1 MTLGQNI
8 QTARKAK
15 GISQETLAEKI
26 GVSRQA
32 LGKWEKDTALPG
44 VDNLQALAQELGV
57 SVDALLGCA
66 APDTAAPAV
75 TLNALRDLLDA
86 RDAEACRRR
95 RGAWLAAA
103 AAAAVLLAVG
113 GGMAARLQTRLDGL
127 AGQYGY
133 LSSELS
139 RTNND
144 LSARMQELQNAVRQG
159 ESTVLDWGWHPLAS
173 LQDDGTMPVEVYV
186 KPRTEQ
192 QGAAVTLCVTNG
204 SDTALYAMQ
213 RGQDGVYTARDT
225 VFTLGQDGVYKA
237 QELAFA
243 LGQDYALSVQWSN
256 PDGTTVNENL
266 DTVSFTKDMV
276 EPEILMVESY
286 GSSDKYR
293 VETVGGEKLLT
304 LAVYPIT
311 LEVCAPGWM
320 QIDAVEAQLWQ
331 DGADEPTA
339 LAVLQSESGT
349 ATDSSWTVYTEWNG
363 TFYNED
369 TAEGWAYL
377 GGGAH
382 YTLCVRDADGN
393 EWTREVPLFRE

>member
-15 GISQETLAEKI
+15 GISQEALAEKI

-44 VDNLQALAQELGV
+44 VDNLQALAKELGV

-133 LSSELS
+133 LSSEVS
-139 RTNND
+139 RTNSD

-159 ESTVLDWGWHPLAS
+159 ESTVLDWGWHQLAS
-173 LQDDGTMPVEVYV
+173 LQDDGKMPVEVYV

-204 SDTALYAMQ
+204 GDTALYAMQ
-213 RGQDGVYTARDT
+213 RGQDGVYTAR
-225 VFTLGQDGVYKA
+225 
-237 QELAFA
+237 ELVFA
-243 LGQDYALSVQWSN
+243 LGQNYALSVQWTN

-266 DTVSFTKDMV
+266 DTVPFTRDCV
-276 EPEILMVESY
+276 EPEILMVQTS
-286 GSSDKYR
+286 GMSDHYR
-293 VETVGGEKLLT
+293 VETVNGEQRLT
-304 LAVYPIT
+304 LAVYPIA

-339 LAVLQSESGT
+339 LAVLQSENGT
-349 ATDSSWTVYTEWNG
+349 APDSNVRVYTEWNG
-363 TFYNED
+363 NFYNED
-369 TAEGWAYL
+369 TAEGWPYL

-393 EWTREVPLFRE
+393 EWTREVPLIRE

>member
-44 VDNLQALAQELGV
+44 VDNLQALARELGV
-57 SVDALLGCA
+57 SVDALLGSA

-86 RDAEACRRR
+86 RDAEARRRR

-113 GGMAARLQTRLDGL
+113 GGLAARLQTRLDGL

-133 LSSELS
+133 LSSEVS
-139 RTNND
+139 RTNSD

-173 LQDDGTMPVEVYV
+173 LQDDGKMPVEVYV

-213 RGQDGVYTARDT
+213 RGQDGVYKAR
-225 VFTLGQDGVYKA
+225 
-237 QELAFA
+237 ELVFA
-243 LGQDYALSVQWSN
+243 LGQDYALSVQWTN
-256 PDGTTVNENL
+256 PDGTTVNEDL
-266 DTVSFTKDMV
+266 DTVHFTRDCV

-286 GSSDKYR
+286 GSSDMYR
-293 VETVGGEKLLT
+293 VETVNGEQRLT

-339 LAVLQSESGT
+339 VAALQSESST
-349 ATDSSWTVYTEWNG
+349 APDSNVMVYTEWNG

-369 TAEGWAYL
+369 TAESWPYL

>member
-44 VDNLQALAQELGV
+44 VDNLQALAKELGV

-66 APDTAAPAV
+66 APDTAAPTV

-103 AAAAVLLAVG
+103 AAAALLLAVG

-133 LSSELS
+133 LSSEVS
-139 RTNND
+139 RTNSD

-159 ESTVLDWGWHPLAS
+159 ESTVLDWGWHQLAS
-173 LQDDGTMPVEVYV
+173 LQDDGKMPVEVYV

-213 RGQDGVYTARDT
+213 RGQDGVYTA
-225 VFTLGQDGVYKA
+225 
-237 QELAFA
+237 QELVFA
-243 LGQDYALSVQWSN
+243 LGQNYALSVQWTN

-266 DTVSFTKDMV
+266 DTVPFTKDCV
-276 EPEILMVESY
+276 EPEILMVQTS
-286 GSSDKYR
+286 GMSDHYR
-293 VETVGGEKLLT
+293 VETVNGEQRLT

-339 LAVLQSESGT
+339 LAVLQSENGT
-349 ATDSSWTVYTEWNG
+349 APDSNVRVYTEWNG
-363 TFYNED
+363 NFYNED
-369 TAEGWAYL
+369 TAEGWPYL

-393 EWTREVPLFRE
+393 EWTREVPLYRE

>member
-133 LSSELS
+133 LSSEVS
-139 RTNND
+139 RTNSD

-173 LQDDGTMPVEVYV
+173 LQDDGKMPVEVYV

-192 QGAAVTLCVTNG
+192 QGAAVTLCVTTDG
-204 SDTALYAMQ
+204 DTALYTMQ
-213 RGQDGVYTARDT
+213 RGQDGVYTVRET
-225 VFTLGQDGVYKA
+225 V
-237 QELAFA
+237 FA
-243 LGQDYALSVQWSN
+243 LGQDYALSVQWTN

-266 DTVSFTKDMV
+266 DTVPFTKDCV

-286 GSSDKYR
+286 GSSDMYR
-293 VETVGGEKLLT
+293 VETVNGEQRLT
-304 LAVYPIT
+304 LAVYPIA
-311 LEVCAPGWM
+311 LEICAPGWM

-349 ATDSSWTVYTEWNG
+349 APDSNVRVYTEWNG

-393 EWTREVPLFRE
+393 EWTREVPLFKD

>member
-44 VDNLQALAQELGV
+44 VDNLQALAKELGV
-57 SVDALLGCA
+57 SVDALLGSA

-86 RDAEACRRR
+86 RDAEARRRR

-139 RTNND
+139 RTNSD

-173 LQDDGTMPVEVYV
+173 LQDDGTMPVEVFV

-213 RGQDGVYTARDT
+213 RGQDGVYTAR
-225 VFTLGQDGVYKA
+225 
-237 QELAFA
+237 ELVFA
-243 LGQDYALSVQWSN
+243 LGQDYTLSVQWTN

-266 DTVSFTKDMV
+266 DTVSFTKNMV

-286 GSSDKYR
+286 GSSDMYR
-293 VETVGGEKLLT
+293 VETVNGEQRLT

-320 QIDAVEAQLWQ
+320 RIDTVEAQLWQ

-339 LAVLQSESGT
+339 VAALQSESSGT

-369 TAEGWAYL
+369 TAEGWPYL

-382 YTLCVRDADGN
+382 YTLCVRDTSGN
-393 EWTREVPLFRE
+393 EWTREVPLYRE

>member
-44 VDNLQALAQELGV
+44 VDNLQALAKELGV

-103 AAAAVLLAVG
+103 AAAALLLAVG

-133 LSSELS
+133 LSSEVS

-173 LQDDGTMPVEVYV
+173 LQDDGKMPVEVYV

-204 SDTALYAMQ
+204 GDTALYAMQ
-213 RGQDGVYTARDT
+213 RGQDGVYKAR
-225 VFTLGQDGVYKA
+225 
-237 QELAFA
+237 ELVFA
-243 LGQDYALSVQWSN
+243 LGQNYALSVQWTN

-266 DTVSFTKDMV
+266 DTVPFTKDCV
-276 EPEILMVESY
+276 EPEILMVQTS
-286 GSSDKYR
+286 GMSDHYR
-293 VETVGGEKLLT
+293 VETVNGEQRLT

-339 LAVLQSESGT
+339 LAVLQSENGT
-349 ATDSSWTVYTEWNG
+349 APDSNVRVYTEWNG
-363 TFYNED
+363 NFYNED

-377 GGGAH
+377 GGRVY

-393 EWTREVPLFRE
+393 EWTREVPLIRE

>member
-15 GISQETLAEKI
+15 GISQEALAEKI

-44 VDNLQALAQELGV
+44 VDNLQALAKELGV

-133 LSSELS
+133 LSSEVS
-139 RTNND
+139 RTNSD

-159 ESTVLDWGWHPLAS
+159 ESTVLDWGWHQLAS
-173 LQDDGTMPVEVYV
+173 LQDDGKMPVEVYV

-213 RGQDGVYTARDT
+213 RGQDGVYTA
-225 VFTLGQDGVYKA
+225 
-237 QELAFA
+237 QELVFA
-243 LGQDYALSVQWSN
+243 LGQNYALSVQWTN

-266 DTVSFTKDMV
+266 DTVPFTRDCV
-276 EPEILMVESY
+276 EPEILMVQTS
-286 GSSDKYR
+286 GMSDHYR
-293 VETVGGEKLLT
+293 VETVNGEQRLT
-304 LAVYPIT
+304 LAVYPIA

-339 LAVLQSESGT
+339 LAVLQSENGT
-349 ATDSSWTVYTEWNG
+349 APDSNVRVYTEWNG
-363 TFYNED
+363 NFYNED
-369 TAEGWAYL
+369 TAEGWPYL

-393 EWTREVPLFRE
+393 EWTREVPLYRE

>member
-44 VDNLQALAQELGV
+44 VDNLQALAKELGV

-103 AAAAVLLAVG
+103 AAAALLLAVG

-133 LSSELS
+133 LSSEVS
-139 RTNND
+139 RTNSD

-173 LQDDGTMPVEVYV
+173 LQDDGKMPVEVYV

-204 SDTALYAMQ
+204 GDTALYAMQ
-213 RGQDGVYTARDT
+213 RGQDGVYTAR
-225 VFTLGQDGVYKA
+225 
-237 QELAFA
+237 ELVFA
-243 LGQDYALSVQWSN
+243 LGQDYALSVQWTN

-266 DTVSFTKDMV
+266 DTVPFTRDCV
-276 EPEILMVESY
+276 EPEILMVQTS
-286 GSSDKYR
+286 GMSDHYR
-293 VETVGGEKLLT
+293 VETVNGEQRLT

-339 LAVLQSESGT
+339 LAVLQSENGT
-349 ATDSSWTVYTEWNG
+349 APDSNVRVYTEWNG
-363 TFYNED
+363 NFYNED
-369 TAEGWAYL
+369 TAEGWPYL

-393 EWTREVPLFRE
+393 EWTREVPLIRE

>member
-15 GISQETLAEKI
+15 GISQEALAEKI

-44 VDNLQALAQELGV
+44 VDNLQALAKELGV

-133 LSSELS
+133 LSSEVS

-173 LQDDGTMPVEVYV
+173 LQDDGKMPVEVYV

-213 RGQDGVYTARDT
+213 RGQDGVYKAREL
-225 VFTLGQDGVYKA
+225 VFT
-237 QELAFA
+237 
-243 LGQDYALSVQWSN
+243 LGQDYALSVQWTN

-266 DTVSFTKDMV
+266 DTVPFTRDCV
-276 EPEILMVESY
+276 EPEILMVQTS
-286 GSSDKYR
+286 GMSDHYR
-293 VETVGGEKLLT
+293 VETVNGEQRLT
-304 LAVYPIT
+304 LAVYPIA

-339 LAVLQSESGT
+339 LVVLQSENGT
-349 ATDSSWTVYTEWNG
+349 APDSNVRVYTEWNG
-363 TFYNED
+363 TFYNEN

-377 GGGAH
+377 GGGVY

-393 EWTREVPLFRE
+393 EWTREVPLIRE

>member
-57 SVDALLGCA
+57 SVDALLGSA

-86 RDAEACRRR
+86 RDAEARRRR
-95 RGAWLAAA
+95 RGAWMAAA

-133 LSSELS
+133 LSSEVS
-139 RTNND
+139 RTNSD

-173 LQDDGTMPVEVYV
+173 LQDDGKMPVEVYV

-213 RGQDGVYTARDT
+213 RGQDGVYTVR
-225 VFTLGQDGVYKA
+225 
-237 QELAFA
+237 ELVFA
-243 LGQDYALSVQWSN
+243 LGQDYALSVQWTN

-266 DTVSFTKDMV
+266 DTVHFTREMV
-276 EPEILMVESY
+276 EPEILMVQTY
-286 GSSDKYR
+286 GTSDLYR
-293 VETVGGEKLLT
+293 VETVNREKRLT

-339 LAVLQSESGT
+339 VAALQSESGT
-349 ATDSSWTVYTEWNG
+349 APDSSVRVYTEWNG

-369 TAEGWAYL
+369 TADGWTYL

-382 YTLCVRDADGN
+382 YTLCVRDANGN
-393 EWTREVPLFRE
+393 EWTRDVPLYRD

>member
-15 GISQETLAEKI
+15 GISQEALAEKI

-44 VDNLQALAQELGV
+44 VDNLQALAKELGV

-133 LSSELS
+133 LSSEVS
-139 RTNND
+139 RTNSD

-159 ESTVLDWGWHPLAS
+159 ESTVLDWGWHQLAS
-173 LQDDGTMPVEVYV
+173 LQDDGKMPVEVYV

-213 RGQDGVYTARDT
+213 RGQDGVYTAREL
-225 VFTLGQDGVYKA
+225 VFT
-237 QELAFA
+237 
-243 LGQDYALSVQWSN
+243 LGQDYALSVQWTN

-266 DTVSFTKDMV
+266 DTVPFTRDCV
-276 EPEILMVESY
+276 EPEILMVQTS
-286 GSSDKYR
+286 GMSDHYR
-293 VETVGGEKLLT
+293 VETVNGEQRLT

-339 LAVLQSESGT
+339 LAVLQSENGT
-349 ATDSSWTVYTEWNG
+349 APDSNVRVYTEWNG
-363 TFYNED
+363 NFYNED

-377 GGGAH
+377 GGRVY

-393 EWTREVPLFRE
+393 EWTREVPLIRE

>member
-15 GISQETLAEKI
+15 GISQEALAEKI

-57 SVDALLGCA
+57 SVDALLGSA

-139 RTNND
+139 RTNSD

-159 ESTVLDWGWHPLAS
+159 ESTVLNWDWHPLAS
-173 LQDDGTMPVEVYV
+173 LQDDGTMPVEVFV

-192 QGAAVTLCVTNG
+192 QGAAVTLCVTTG
-204 SDTALYAMQ
+204 SDTRLYAMQ
-213 RGQDGVYTARDT
+213 RGQDGVYTAR
-225 VFTLGQDGVYKA
+225 
-237 QELAFA
+237 ELVFA
-243 LGQDYALSVQWSN
+243 LGQDYALSVQWTN

-266 DTVSFTKDMV
+266 DTVHFTRDKV
-276 EPEILMVESY
+276 EPEILMVQTYSV
-286 GSSDKYR
+286 SDHYR
-293 VETVGGEKLLT
+293 VETVNGEQRLT

-311 LEVCAPGWM
+311 LEVSAPGWM

-339 LAVLQSESGT
+339 VAVLESESGT
-349 ATDSSWTVYTEWNG
+349 APTGNVMVYTEWNG

-369 TAEGWAYL
+369 SADGWTYL
-377 GGGAH
+377 GGGVH
-382 YTLCVRDADGN
+382 YTLCVRDTSGN

>member
-15 GISQETLAEKI
+15 GISQEALAEKI

-44 VDNLQALAQELGV
+44 VDNLQALAKELGV

-133 LSSELS
+133 LSSEVS

-173 LQDDGTMPVEVYV
+173 LQDDGKMPVEVYV

-213 RGQDGVYTARDT
+213 RGQDGVYTAREL
-225 VFTLGQDGVYKA
+225 VFT
-237 QELAFA
+237 
-243 LGQDYALSVQWSN
+243 LGQDYALSVQWTN

-266 DTVSFTKDMV
+266 DTVPFTRDCV
-276 EPEILMVESY
+276 EPEILMVQTS
-286 GSSDKYR
+286 GMSDHYR
-293 VETVGGEKLLT
+293 VETVNGEQRLT

-339 LAVLQSESGT
+339 LAVLQSENGT
-349 ATDSSWTVYTEWNG
+349 APDSNVRVYTEWNG
-363 TFYNED
+363 NFYNED

-393 EWTREVPLFRE
+393 EWTREVPLIRE

>member
-15 GISQETLAEKI
+15 GISQEALAEKI

-44 VDNLQALAQELGV
+44 VDNLQALAKELGV

-66 APDTAAPAV
+66 APDTAAPTV

-133 LSSELS
+133 LSSEVS

-173 LQDDGTMPVEVYV
+173 LQDDGKMPVEVYV

-213 RGQDGVYTARDT
+213 RGQDGVYKAREL
-225 VFTLGQDGVYKA
+225 VFT
-237 QELAFA
+237 
-243 LGQDYALSVQWSN
+243 LGQDYALSVQWTN

-266 DTVSFTKDMV
+266 DTVPFTKDCV
-276 EPEILMVESY
+276 EPEILMVQTS
-286 GSSDKYR
+286 GMSDHYR
-293 VETVGGEKLLT
+293 VETVNGEQRLT

-339 LAVLQSESGT
+339 LAVLQSENGT
-349 ATDSSWTVYTEWNG
+349 APDSNVRVYTEWNG
-363 TFYNED
+363 NFYNED

-393 EWTREVPLFRE
+393 EWTREVPLIRE

>member
-15 GISQETLAEKI
+15 GISQEELAEKI

-44 VDNLQALAQELGV
+44 VDNLQALAKELGV

-133 LSSELS
+133 LSSEVS
-139 RTNND
+139 RTNSD

-173 LQDDGTMPVEVYV
+173 LQDDGKMPVEVYV

-192 QGAAVTLCVTNG
+192 QGAAVTMCVTNG

-213 RGQDGVYTARDT
+213 RGQDGVYKAREL
-225 VFTLGQDGVYKA
+225 VFT
-237 QELAFA
+237 
-243 LGQDYALSVQWSN
+243 LGQDYALSVQWTN

-266 DTVSFTKDMV
+266 DTVPFTKDCV
-276 EPEILMVESY
+276 EPEILMVQTS
-286 GSSDKYR
+286 GMSDHYR
-293 VETVGGEKLLT
+293 VETVNGEQRLT
-304 LAVYPIT
+304 LAVYPIA

-339 LAVLQSESGT
+339 LAVLQSENGT
-349 ATDSSWTVYTEWNG
+349 APDSNVRVYTEWNG

-369 TAEGWAYL
+369 TAEGWPYL

-393 EWTREVPLFRE
+393 EWTREVPLYRE

>member
-15 GISQETLAEKI
+15 GISQEALAEKI

-44 VDNLQALAQELGV
+44 VDNLQALAKELGV

-66 APDTAAPAV
+66 APDTAAPTV

-103 AAAAVLLAVG
+103 AAAALLLAVG

-133 LSSELS
+133 LSSEVS

-173 LQDDGTMPVEVYV
+173 LQDDGKMPVEVYV

-213 RGQDGVYTARDT
+213 RGQDGVYKAREL
-225 VFTLGQDGVYKA
+225 VFT
-237 QELAFA
+237 
-243 LGQDYALSVQWSN
+243 LGQDYALSVQWTN

-266 DTVSFTKDMV
+266 DTVPFTRDCV
-276 EPEILMVESY
+276 EPEILMVQTS
-286 GSSDKYR
+286 GMSDHYR
-293 VETVGGEKLLT
+293 VETVNGEQRLT

-339 LAVLQSESGT
+339 LAVLQSENGT
-349 ATDSSWTVYTEWNG
+349 APDSNVRVYTEWNG
-363 TFYNED
+363 NFYNED

-393 EWTREVPLFRE
+393 EWTREVPLYRE

>member
-15 GISQETLAEKI
+15 GISQEALAEKI

-32 LGKWEKDTALPG
+32 LGKWEKDTAMPG
-44 VDNLQALAQELGV
+44 VDNLQALAKELGV
-57 SVDALLGCA
+57 SVDALLGSA

-86 RDAEACRRR
+86 RDAEARRHR

-159 ESTVLDWGWHPLAS
+159 ESTVLDWDWRPLAS
-173 LQDDGTMPVEVYV
+173 LQDDGTMPVEVFV

-192 QGAAVTLCVTNG
+192 QGAAVTLCVTTGN
-204 SDTALYAMQ
+204 DTALYAMQ
-213 RGQDGVYTARDT
+213 RGQDGVYTA
-225 VFTLGQDGVYKA
+225 
-237 QELAFA
+237 QELVFA
-243 LGQDYALSVQWSN
+243 LGQDYALSVQWTN

-266 DTVSFTKDMV
+266 DTVHFTRDCV
-276 EPEILMVESY
+276 EPEILMVQTY
-286 GSSDKYR
+286 GTSDLYR
-293 VETVGGEKLLT
+293 VETVNGEQRLT

-339 LAVLQSESGT
+339 VAALQSESGT
-349 ATDSSWTVYTEWNG
+349 APDSSVTVYTEWNG

-369 TAEGWAYL
+369 SAEGWTYL

-382 YTLCVRDADGN
+382 YTLCVRDANGN
-393 EWTREVPLFRE
+393 EWTRDVPLYRD

>member
-15 GISQETLAEKI
+15 GISQEALAEKI

-44 VDNLQALAQELGV
+44 VDNLQALAKELGV

-66 APDTAAPAV
+66 APDTAAPTV

-133 LSSELS
+133 LSSEVS
-139 RTNND
+139 RTNSD

-159 ESTVLDWGWHPLAS
+159 ESTVLDWGWHQLAS
-173 LQDDGTMPVEVYV
+173 LQDDGKMPVEVYV

-213 RGQDGVYTARDT
+213 RGQDGVYKAREL
-225 VFTLGQDGVYKA
+225 VFT
-237 QELAFA
+237 
-243 LGQDYALSVQWSN
+243 LGQDYALSVQWTN

-266 DTVSFTKDMV
+266 DTVPFTRDCV
-276 EPEILMVESY
+276 EPEILMVQTS
-286 GSSDKYR
+286 GMSDHYR
-293 VETVGGEKLLT
+293 VETVNGEQRLT

-339 LAVLQSESGT
+339 LAVLQSENGT
-349 ATDSSWTVYTEWNG
+349 APDSNVRVYTEWNG
-363 TFYNED
+363 NFYNED
-369 TAEGWAYL
+369 TAEGWPYL

-393 EWTREVPLFRE
+393 EWTREVPLYRE

>member
-15 GISQETLAEKI
+15 GISQEALAEKI
-26 GVSRQA
+26 CVSRQA

-44 VDNLQALAQELGV
+44 VDNLQALAKELGV
-57 SVDALLGCA
+57 SVDALLGSA

-86 RDAEACRRR
+86 RDAEARRRR

-133 LSSELS
+133 LSSEVS
-139 RTNND
+139 RTNSD

-159 ESTVLDWGWHPLAS
+159 ESTVLDWDWHPLAS
-173 LQDDGTMPVEVYV
+173 LQDDGTMPVEVFV

-213 RGQDGVYTARDT
+213 RGQDGVYTA
-225 VFTLGQDGVYKA
+225 
-237 QELAFA
+237 QELVFA
-243 LGQDYALSVQWSN
+243 LGQDYALSVQWTN

-266 DTVSFTKDMV
+266 DTVHFTREMV
-276 EPEILMVESY
+276 EPEILMLETS
-286 GSSDKYR
+286 GPSDRYR
-293 VETVGGEKLLT
+293 VETVNGEQRLT

-339 LAVLQSESGT
+339 VAVLQSENGT
-349 ATDSSWTVYTEWNG
+349 APDSSVRVYTEWNG

-369 TAEGWAYL
+369 TADGWTYL
-377 GGGAH
+377 GGGVH
-382 YTLCVRDADGN
+382 YTLCVHDANGN
-393 EWTREVPLFRE
+393 EWTRDVPLYRD

>member
-15 GISQETLAEKI
+15 GISQEALAEKI

-44 VDNLQALAQELGV
+44 VDNLQALAKELGV

-133 LSSELS
+133 LSSEVS
-139 RTNND
+139 RTNSD

-159 ESTVLDWGWHPLAS
+159 ESTVLDWGWHQLAS
-173 LQDDGTMPVEVYV
+173 LQDDGKMPVEVYV

-213 RGQDGVYTARDT
+213 RGQDGVYKAREL
-225 VFTLGQDGVYKA
+225 VFT
-237 QELAFA
+237 
-243 LGQDYALSVQWSN
+243 LGQDYALSVQWTN

-266 DTVSFTKDMV
+266 DTVPFTKDCV
-276 EPEILMVESY
+276 EPEILMVQTS
-286 GSSDKYR
+286 GMSDHYR
-293 VETVGGEKLLT
+293 VETVNGEQRLT

-339 LAVLQSESGT
+339 LAVLQSENGT
-349 ATDSSWTVYTEWNG
+349 APDSNVRVYTEWNG
-363 TFYNED
+363 NFYNED
-369 TAEGWAYL
+369 TAEGWPYL

-393 EWTREVPLFRE
+393 EWTREVPLYRE

>member
-15 GISQETLAEKI
+15 GISQEALAEKI

-44 VDNLQALAQELGV
+44 VDNLQALAKELGV

-133 LSSELS
+133 LSSEVS
-139 RTNND
+139 RTNSD

-173 LQDDGTMPVEVYV
+173 LQDDGKMPVEVYV

-213 RGQDGVYTARDT
+213 RGQDGVYTAQEL
-225 VFTLGQDGVYKA
+225 VFT
-237 QELAFA
+237 
-243 LGQDYALSVQWSN
+243 LGQDYALSVQWTN

-266 DTVSFTKDMV
+266 DTVPFTRDCV
-276 EPEILMVESY
+276 EPEILMVQTS
-286 GSSDKYR
+286 GMSDHYR
-293 VETVGGEKLLT
+293 VETVNGEQRLT

-339 LAVLQSESGT
+339 LAVLQSENGT
-349 ATDSSWTVYTEWNG
+349 APDSNVRVYTEWNG
-363 TFYNED
+363 NFYNED
-369 TAEGWAYL
+369 TAEGWPYL

-393 EWTREVPLFRE
+393 EWTREVPLIRE

>member
-44 VDNLQALAQELGV
+44 VDNLQALAKELGV

-133 LSSELS
+133 LSSEVS
-139 RTNND
+139 RTNSD

-159 ESTVLDWGWHPLAS
+159 ESTVLDWGWHQLAS
-173 LQDDGTMPVEVYV
+173 LQDDGKMPVEVYV

-213 RGQDGVYTARDT
+213 RGQDGVYTAR
-225 VFTLGQDGVYKA
+225 
-237 QELAFA
+237 ELVFA
-243 LGQDYALSVQWSN
+243 LGQDYALSVQWTN

-266 DTVSFTKDMV
+266 DTVPFTRDCV
-276 EPEILMVESY
+276 EPEILMVQTS
-286 GSSDKYR
+286 GMSDHYR
-293 VETVGGEKLLT
+293 VETVNGEQRLT

-339 LAVLQSESGT
+339 LAVLQSENGT
-349 ATDSSWTVYTEWNG
+349 APDSNVRVYTEWNG
-363 TFYNED
+363 NFYNED

-393 EWTREVPLFRE
+393 EWTREVPLYRE

>member
-15 GISQETLAEKI
+15 GISQEALAEKI

-44 VDNLQALAQELGV
+44 VDNLQALAKELGV

-133 LSSELS
+133 LSSEVS
-139 RTNND
+139 RTNSD

-173 LQDDGTMPVEVYV
+173 LQDDGKMPVEVYV

-204 SDTALYAMQ
+204 GDTALYAMQ
-213 RGQDGVYTARDT
+213 RGQDGVYTAR
-225 VFTLGQDGVYKA
+225 
-237 QELAFA
+237 ELVFA
-243 LGQDYALSVQWSN
+243 LGQDYALSVQWTN

-266 DTVSFTKDMV
+266 DTVPFTRDCV
-276 EPEILMVESY
+276 EPEILMVQTS
-286 GSSDKYR
+286 GMSDHYR
-293 VETVGGEKLLT
+293 VETVNGEQRLT

-339 LAVLQSESGT
+339 LAVLQSENGT
-349 ATDSSWTVYTEWNG
+349 APDSNVRVYTEWNG
-363 TFYNED
+363 NFYNED

-382 YTLCVRDADGN
+382 YTLCVRDANGN
-393 EWTREVPLFRE
+393 EWTREVPLIRE

>member
-15 GISQETLAEKI
+15 GISQEALAEKI
-26 GVSRQA
+26 CVSRQA

-44 VDNLQALAQELGV
+44 VDNLQALAKELGV
-57 SVDALLGCA
+57 SVDALLGSA

-86 RDAEACRRR
+86 RDAEARRRR

-103 AAAAVLLAVG
+103 AAAAVLLVVG

-133 LSSELS
+133 LSSEVS
-139 RTNND
+139 RTNSD

-159 ESTVLDWGWHPLAS
+159 ESTVLDWNWHPLAS
-173 LQDDGTMPVEVYV
+173 LQDDGTMPVEVFV
-186 KPRTEQ
+186 KPHTEQ

-213 RGQDGVYTARDT
+213 RGQDGVYTAR
-225 VFTLGQDGVYKA
+225 
-237 QELAFA
+237 ELVFA
-243 LGQDYALSVQWSN
+243 LGQDYALSVQWTN

-266 DTVSFTKDMV
+266 DTVHFTRDRV
-276 EPEILMVESY
+276 EPEILMVQTY
-286 GSSDKYR
+286 GVSDHYR
-293 VETVGGEKLLT
+293 VETVNGEQRLT

-339 LAVLQSESGT
+339 VAALQSESGT
-349 ATDSSWTVYTEWNG
+349 APDSNMTVYTEWNG

-369 TAEGWAYL
+369 TADGWTYL

-382 YTLCVRDADGN
+382 YTLCVRDANGN
-393 EWTREVPLFRE
+393 EWTRDVPLYRD

>member
-15 GISQETLAEKI
+15 GISQEALAEKI

-44 VDNLQALAQELGV
+44 VDNLQALAKELGV

-133 LSSELS
+133 LSSEVS
-139 RTNND
+139 RTNSD

-173 LQDDGTMPVEVYV
+173 LQDDGKMPVEVYV

-204 SDTALYAMQ
+204 GDTALYAMQ
-213 RGQDGVYTARDT
+213 RGQDGVYTAR
-225 VFTLGQDGVYKA
+225 
-237 QELAFA
+237 ELVFA
-243 LGQDYALSVQWSN
+243 LGQNYALSVQWTN

-266 DTVSFTKDMV
+266 DTVPFTRDCV
-276 EPEILMVESY
+276 EPEILMVQTS
-286 GSSDKYR
+286 GMSDHYR
-293 VETVGGEKLLT
+293 VETVNGEQRLT

-339 LAVLQSESGT
+339 LAVLQSENGT
-349 ATDSSWTVYTEWNG
+349 APDSNVRVYTEWNG

-393 EWTREVPLFRE
+393 EWTREVPLYRE

>member
-44 VDNLQALAQELGV
+44 VDNLQALAKELGV
-57 SVDALLGCA
+57 SVDALLGSA

-86 RDAEACRRR
+86 RDAEARRRR

-133 LSSELS
+133 LSSEVS
-139 RTNND
+139 RTNSD

-192 QGAAVTLCVTNG
+192 QGAAVTLCVTTDG
-204 SDTALYAMQ
+204 DTALYTMQ
-213 RGQDGVYTARDT
+213 RGQDGVYTAR
-225 VFTLGQDGVYKA
+225 
-237 QELAFA
+237 ELVFA
-243 LGQDYALSVQWSN
+243 LGQDCALSVQWSN

-266 DTVSFTKDMV
+266 DTVPFRRDMV

-286 GSSDKYR
+286 GSSDMYR
-293 VETVGGEKLLT
+293 VETVNGEQRLT

-320 QIDAVEAQLWQ
+320 RIDAVEAQLWQ

-339 LAVLQSESGT
+339 VAVLQSESGGT
-349 ATDSSWTVYTEWNG
+349 APDSNVRVYTEWNG
-363 TFYNED
+363 TFYNDD
-369 TAEGWAYL
+369 TAEGWPYL

-393 EWTREVPLFRE
+393 EWTREVPLFKD

>member
-15 GISQETLAEKI
+15 GISQEALAEKI

-44 VDNLQALAQELGV
+44 VDNLQALAKELGV

-103 AAAAVLLAVG
+103 AAAALLLAVG

-133 LSSELS
+133 LSSEVS

-159 ESTVLDWGWHPLAS
+159 ESTVLDWGWHSLAS
-173 LQDDGTMPVEVYV
+173 LQDDGKMPVEVYV

-213 RGQDGVYTARDT
+213 RGQDGVYKAREL
-225 VFTLGQDGVYKA
+225 VFT
-237 QELAFA
+237 
-243 LGQDYALSVQWSN
+243 LGQDYALSVQWTN

-266 DTVSFTKDMV
+266 DTVPFTRDCV
-276 EPEILMVESY
+276 EPEILMVQTS
-286 GSSDKYR
+286 GMSDHYR
-293 VETVGGEKLLT
+293 VETVNGEQRLT

-339 LAVLQSESGT
+339 LAVLQSENGT
-349 ATDSSWTVYTEWNG
+349 APDSNVRVYTEWNG
-363 TFYNED
+363 NFYNED

-393 EWTREVPLFRE
+393 EWTREVPLYRE

>member
-86 RDAEACRRR
+86 RDAEARRRR

-133 LSSELS
+133 LSSEVS
-139 RTNND
+139 RTNSD

-192 QGAAVTLCVTNG
+192 QGAAVTLCVTTDG
-204 SDTALYAMQ
+204 DTALYTMQ
-213 RGQDGVYTARDT
+213 RGQDGVYTVRDT
-225 VFTLGQDGVYKA
+225 VF
-237 QELAFA
+237 A
-243 LGQDYALSVQWSN
+243 LGQNYVLSVQWTN

-266 DTVSFTKDMV
+266 DTVPFTKDCV

-286 GSSDKYR
+286 GSSDMYR
-293 VETVGGEKLLT
+293 VETVNGEQRLT

-339 LAVLQSESGT
+339 VAVLQSESGGT

-393 EWTREVPLFRE
+393 EWTREVPLFKD

>member
-204 SDTALYAMQ
+204 SDTALYTMQ
-213 RGQDGVYTARDT
+213 RGQDGVYTA
-225 VFTLGQDGVYKA
+225 
-237 QELAFA
+237 QELVFA

-286 GSSDKYR
+286 GSSDMYR
-293 VETVGGEKLLT
+293 VETVNGEQRLT

-339 LAVLQSESGT
+339 VAALQSESGT
-349 ATDSSWTVYTEWNG
+349 APDSSVRVYTEWNG

-369 TAEGWAYL
+369 TAEGWPYL

-393 EWTREVPLFRE
+393 EWTREVPLYRE

>member
-15 GISQETLAEKI
+15 GISQEALAEKI

-44 VDNLQALAQELGV
+44 VDNLQALAKELSV

-133 LSSELS
+133 LSSEVS
-139 RTNND
+139 RTNSD

-159 ESTVLDWGWHPLAS
+159 ESTVLDWGWHQLAS
-173 LQDDGTMPVEVYV
+173 LQDDGKMPVEVYV

-204 SDTALYAMQ
+204 GDTALYAMQ
-213 RGQDGVYTARDT
+213 RGQDGVYTAR
-225 VFTLGQDGVYKA
+225 
-237 QELAFA
+237 ELVFA
-243 LGQDYALSVQWSN
+243 LGQDYALSVQWTN

-266 DTVSFTKDMV
+266 DTVPFTRDCV
-276 EPEILMVESY
+276 EPEILMVQTS
-286 GSSDKYR
+286 GMSDHYR
-293 VETVGGEKLLT
+293 VETVNGEQRLT

-339 LAVLQSESGT
+339 LAVLQSENGT
-349 ATDSSWTVYTEWNG
+349 APDSNVRVYTEWNG
-363 TFYNED
+363 NFYNED
-369 TAEGWAYL
+369 TAEGWPYL

-393 EWTREVPLFRE
+393 EWTREVPLYRE

>member
-44 VDNLQALAQELGV
+44 VDNLQALAKELGV

-103 AAAAVLLAVG
+103 AAAALLLAVG

-133 LSSELS
+133 LSSEVS
-139 RTNND
+139 RTNSD

-159 ESTVLDWGWHPLAS
+159 ESTVLDWGWHQLAS
-173 LQDDGTMPVEVYV
+173 LQDDGKMPVEVYV

-213 RGQDGVYTARDT
+213 RGQDGVYKAREL
-225 VFTLGQDGVYKA
+225 VFT
-237 QELAFA
+237 
-243 LGQDYALSVQWSN
+243 LGQDYALSVQWTN

-266 DTVSFTKDMV
+266 DTVPFTKDCV
-276 EPEILMVESY
+276 EPEILMVQTS
-286 GSSDKYR
+286 GMSDHYR
-293 VETVGGEKLLT
+293 VETVNGEQRLT

-339 LAVLQSESGT
+339 LAVLQSENGT
-349 ATDSSWTVYTEWNG
+349 APDSNVRVYTEWNG
-363 TFYNED
+363 NFYNED

-393 EWTREVPLFRE
+393 EWTREVPLIRE

>member
-15 GISQETLAEKI
+15 GISQEALAEKI

-44 VDNLQALAQELGV
+44 VDNLQALAKELGV

-133 LSSELS
+133 LSSEVS
-139 RTNND
+139 RTNSD

-173 LQDDGTMPVEVYV
+173 LQDDGKMPVEVYV

-213 RGQDGVYTARDT
+213 RGQDGVYTA
-225 VFTLGQDGVYKA
+225 
-237 QELAFA
+237 QELVFA
-243 LGQDYALSVQWSN
+243 LGQNYALSVQWTN

-266 DTVSFTKDMV
+266 DTVPFTRDCV
-276 EPEILMVESY
+276 EPEILMVQTS
-286 GSSDKYR
+286 GMSDHYR
-293 VETVGGEKLLT
+293 VETVNGEQRLT

-339 LAVLQSESGT
+339 LAVLQSENGT
-349 ATDSSWTVYTEWNG
+349 APDSNVRVYTEWNG
-363 TFYNED
+363 NFYNED

-393 EWTREVPLFRE
+393 EWTREVPLNRE

>member
-15 GISQETLAEKI
+15 GISQEALAEKI

-44 VDNLQALAQELGV
+44 VDNLQALAKELGV

-133 LSSELS
+133 LSSEVS
-139 RTNND
+139 RTNSD

-173 LQDDGTMPVEVYV
+173 LQDDGKMPVEVYV

-213 RGQDGVYTARDT
+213 RGQDGVYTA
-225 VFTLGQDGVYKA
+225 
-237 QELAFA
+237 QELVFA
-243 LGQDYALSVQWSN
+243 LGQNYALSVQWTN

-266 DTVSFTKDMV
+266 DTVPFTKDCV
-276 EPEILMVESY
+276 EPEILMVQTS
-286 GSSDKYR
+286 GMSDHYR
-293 VETVGGEKLLT
+293 VETVNGEQRLT

-339 LAVLQSESGT
+339 LAVLQSENGT
-349 ATDSSWTVYTEWNG
+349 APDSNVRVYTEWNG

-393 EWTREVPLFRE
+393 EWTREVPLIRE

>member
-15 GISQETLAEKI
+15 GISQEVLAEKI

-44 VDNLQALAQELGV
+44 VDNLQALAKELGV
-57 SVDALLGCA
+57 SVDALLGSA

-86 RDAEACRRR
+86 RDAEARRRR

-113 GGMAARLQTRLDGL
+113 GCMAARLQTRLDGL

-139 RTNND
+139 RTNSD

-159 ESTVLDWGWHPLAS
+159 ESTVLDWDWHPLAS
-173 LQDDGTMPVEVYV
+173 LQDDGTMPVEVFV

-192 QGAAVTLCVTNG
+192 QGAAVTLCVTTGN
-204 SDTALYAMQ
+204 DTALYAMQ
-213 RGQDGVYTARDT
+213 RGQDGVYTA
-225 VFTLGQDGVYKA
+225 
-237 QELAFA
+237 QELVFA
-243 LGQDYALSVQWSN
+243 LGQDYALSVQWTN

-266 DTVSFTKDMV
+266 DTVHFTRDCV
-276 EPEILMVESY
+276 EPEILMVQTY
-286 GSSDKYR
+286 GTSDLYR
-293 VETVGGEKLLT
+293 VETVNGEQRLT

-339 LAVLQSESGT
+339 VAALQSESGT
-349 ATDSSWTVYTEWNG
+349 APDSSVTVYTEWNG

-369 TAEGWAYL
+369 SAEGWTYL
-377 GGGAH
+377 GGGAQ
-382 YTLCVRDADGN
+382 YTLCVRDANGS
-393 EWTREVPLFRE
+393 EWTRDVPLYRD

>member
-15 GISQETLAEKI
+15 GISQEALAEKI

-44 VDNLQALAQELGV
+44 VDNLQALARELGV
-57 SVDALLGCA
+57 SVDALLGSA

-86 RDAEACRRR
+86 RDAEARRRR

-113 GGMAARLQTRLDGL
+113 GGMAARLQTRLDGM

-133 LSSELS
+133 LSSEVS
-139 RTNND
+139 RTNSD

-213 RGQDGVYTARDT
+213 RGQDGVYKT
-225 VFTLGQDGVYKA
+225 
-237 QELAFA
+237 QELVFA
-243 LGQDYALSVQWSN
+243 LGQDYALSVQWTN

-266 DTVSFTKDMV
+266 DTVPFTKDCV
-276 EPEILMVESY
+276 EPEILMVQTT
-286 GSSDKYR
+286 GVSDHYR
-293 VETVGGEKLLT
+293 VETVNGEQRLT
-304 LAVYPIT
+304 LAVYPIA

-320 QIDAVEAQLWQ
+320 RIDTVEAQLWQ

-339 LAVLQSESGT
+339 LAVLQSENGT
-349 ATDSSWTVYTEWNG
+349 APDSNVRVYTEWNG

-369 TAEGWAYL
+369 TAEGWPYL

>member
-15 GISQETLAEKI
+15 GISQEALAEKI

-44 VDNLQALAQELGV
+44 VDNLQALAKELGV

-66 APDTAAPAV
+66 APDTAAPTV

-103 AAAAVLLAVG
+103 AAAALLLAVG

-127 AGQYGY
+127 AGQSGY
-133 LSSELS
+133 LSSEVS

-159 ESTVLDWGWHPLAS
+159 ESTVLDWGWHQLAS
-173 LQDDGTMPVEVYV
+173 LQDDGKMPVEVYV

-213 RGQDGVYTARDT
+213 RGQDGVYKAR
-225 VFTLGQDGVYKA
+225 
-237 QELAFA
+237 ELVFA
-243 LGQDYALSVQWSN
+243 LGQNYALSVQWTN

-266 DTVSFTKDMV
+266 DTVPFTRDCV
-276 EPEILMVESY
+276 EPEILMVQTS
-286 GSSDKYR
+286 GMSDHYR
-293 VETVGGEKLLT
+293 VETVNGEQRLT

-339 LAVLQSESGT
+339 LAVLQSENGT
-349 ATDSSWTVYTEWNG
+349 APDSNVRVYTEWNG
-363 TFYNED
+363 NFYNED
-369 TAEGWAYL
+369 TAEGWPYL

-393 EWTREVPLFRE
+393 EWTREVPLIRE

>member
-44 VDNLQALAQELGV
+44 VDNLQALAKELGV
-57 SVDALLGCA
+57 SVDALLGSA

-86 RDAEACRRR
+86 RDAEARRRR

-133 LSSELS
+133 LSSEVS
-139 RTNND
+139 RTNSD

-173 LQDDGTMPVEVYV
+173 LQDDGTMPVEVFV

-192 QGAAVTLCVTNG
+192 QGAAMTLCVTNG

-213 RGQDGVYTARDT
+213 RGQDGVY
-225 VFTLGQDGVYKA
+225 KA
-237 QELAFA
+237 QELVFA
-243 LGQDYALSVQWSN
+243 LGQDYALSVQWTN
-256 PDGTTVNENL
+256 PDGTTVNEDL
-266 DTVSFTKDMV
+266 DTVPFTKDCV
-276 EPEILMVESY
+276 EPEILMVQTS
-286 GSSDKYR
+286 GMSDHYR
-293 VETVGGEKLLT
+293 VETVNGEQRLT
-304 LAVYPIT
+304 LAVYPIM
-311 LEVCAPGWM
+311 LEVYAPGWM
-320 QIDAVEAQLWQ
+320 QIDTVEAQLWQ

-339 LAVLQSESGT
+339 LAVLQSESST
-349 ATDSSWTVYTEWNG
+349 APDSNVRVYTEWNG

-369 TAEGWAYL
+369 TAEGWPYL

-382 YTLCVRDADGN
+382 YMLCVRDADGN

>member
-44 VDNLQALAQELGV
+44 VDNLQALAKELGV
-57 SVDALLGCA
+57 SVDALLGSA

-86 RDAEACRRR
+86 RDAEARRRR

-133 LSSELS
+133 LSSEVS
-139 RTNND
+139 RTNSD

-173 LQDDGTMPVEVYV
+173 LQDDGKMPVEVFV

-192 QGAAVTLCVTNG
+192 QGAAVTLFVTNG

-213 RGQDGVYTARDT
+213 RGQDGVYKT
-225 VFTLGQDGVYKA
+225 
-237 QELAFA
+237 QELVFA
-243 LGQDYALSVQWSN
+243 LGQDYALSVQWTN
-256 PDGTTVNENL
+256 PDGTTVNEDL
-266 DTVSFTKDMV
+266 DTVHFTREMV

-286 GSSDKYR
+286 GSSDMYR
-293 VETVGGEKLLT
+293 VETVNGEQRLT

-339 LAVLQSESGT
+339 VAALQSESGT
-349 ATDSSWTVYTEWNG
+349 APDSSVMVYTEWNG

-369 TAEGWAYL
+369 TAEGWTYL

-382 YTLCVRDADGN
+382 YTLCVRDTNGN
-393 EWTREVPLFRE
+393 EWTREVPLYRD

>member
-57 SVDALLGCA
+57 SVDALLGST

-86 RDAEACRRR
+86 RDAEARRRR

-113 GGMAARLQTRLDGL
+113 GGLAARLQTRLDGL

-139 RTNND
+139 RTNGD

-173 LQDDGTMPVEVYV
+173 LQDDGTMPVEVFV

-213 RGQDGVYTARDT
+213 RGQDGVYKAR
-225 VFTLGQDGVYKA
+225 
-237 QELAFA
+237 ELVFA
-243 LGQDYALSVQWSN
+243 LGQDYALSVQWTN

-266 DTVSFTKDMV
+266 DTVPFTKDCV
-276 EPEILMVESY
+276 EPEILMVQTT
-286 GSSDKYR
+286 GVSDHYR
-293 VETVGGEKLLT
+293 VETVNGEQRLT

-339 LAVLQSESGT
+339 VAVLQSESGGT

-369 TAEGWAYL
+369 TAEGWPYL

-382 YTLCVRDADGN
+382 YTLCVRDTSGN
-393 EWTREVPLFRE
+393 EWTREVPLYRE

>member
-15 GISQETLAEKI
+15 GISQEALAEKI

-44 VDNLQALAQELGV
+44 VDNLQALARELGV
-57 SVDALLGCA
+57 SVDALLGSA

-86 RDAEACRRR
+86 RDAEARRRR

-113 GGMAARLQTRLDGL
+113 GGLAARLQTRLDGL

-133 LSSELS
+133 LSSEVS
-139 RTNND
+139 RTNSD

-159 ESTVLDWGWHPLAS
+159 ESTVLDWGWHPLAN
-173 LQDDGTMPVEVYV
+173 LQDDGTMPVEVFV

-213 RGQDGVYTARDT
+213 RGQDGVYKT
-225 VFTLGQDGVYKA
+225 
-237 QELAFA
+237 QELVFA
-243 LGQDYALSVQWSN
+243 LGQDYALSVQWTN

-266 DTVSFTKDMV
+266 DTVPFTKDCV
-276 EPEILMVESY
+276 EPEILMVQTT
-286 GSSDKYR
+286 GVSDHYR
-293 VETVGGEKLLT
+293 VETVNGEQRLT
-304 LAVYPIT
+304 LAVYPIA

-320 QIDAVEAQLWQ
+320 RIDAVEAQLWQ

-339 LAVLQSESGT
+339 LAVLQSGSST
-349 ATDSSWTVYTEWNG
+349 APDSNVRVYTEWNG

-369 TAEGWAYL
+369 TAEGWPYL